1 MNGHTPLVSFVGAGP
16 GAPDLL
22 TLRATK
28 ALAEADIVFTDA
40 LVHPETLAL
49 AARALIVEVGKR
61 DGKPSTRQAFIN
73 SRLVEASRRY
83 ARVIRLKGGDPAI
96 FARLDEEIACL
107 QEAGVAFEI
116 IPGVTAVSAAA
127 AELGMPLTCRGV
139 ARRLV
144 VVTPRVGEREAQSP
158 WSSGLTPGDTLAIYM
173 GRRQADAV
181 QAELLAV
188 GFGADTPVAV
198 IEGASFAGA
207 QKLLGSLGEL
217 PRLAS
222 ATGAGP
228 VIMLVGAVLNRS
240 GCRTSS
246 RVPCADGAPAAW
258 ARRDAPPAVC

>member
-1 MNGHTPLVSFVGAGP
+1 MSPHAPRVSFVGAGP

-22 TLRATK
+22 TLRAAR

-73 SRLVEASRRY
+73 RSLIEASRRY

-96 FARLDEEIACL
+96 FARLDEEIASL
-107 QEAGVAFEI
+107 RAAGVAFEV

-127 AELGMPLTCRGV
+127 AELGLPLTCRGV

-144 VVTPRVGEREAQSP
+144 VVTPRVGEREAGVP
-158 WSSGLTPGDTLAIYM
+158 WSRGLTAADTLAIYM
-173 GRRQADAV
+173 GRRQAEAV
-181 QAELLAV
+181 QAELLAA

-198 IEGASFAGA
+198 VEGASLAGA
-207 QKLLGSLGEL
+207 HRLLGTLGEL
-217 PRLAS
+217 PRLAG

-228 VIMLVGAVLNRS
+228 VIMLVGEVLSRS
-240 GCRTSS
+240 ELRTSA
-246 RVPCADGAPAAW
+246 PAQCADAAPAAP
-258 ARRDAPPAVC
+258 ARRGAHPVVC